1 MIHAA
6 RMRCLRN
13 VLKKKICHTH
23 PRTRACGAYN
33 AEATSTL
40 VVLKIMPAGSQ
51 DSSEAMSGWVHKGLA
66 MSWPF
71 LALSVV
77 ILLTLQN
84 GNDINITSDTGPAI
98 EVRESSLW
106 ALVARGSHAHAASHR
121 LKRMVRNRGTLMRR
135 ERSRTCRS

>member
-1 MIHAA
+1 
-6 RMRCLRN
+6 
-13 VLKKKICHTH
+13 
-23 PRTRACGAYN
+23 
-33 AEATSTL
+33 
-40 VVLKIMPAGSQ
+40 MPAGSQ

-98 EVRESSLW
+98 EVRESSF
-106 ALVARGSHAHAASHR
+106 
-121 LKRMVRNRGTLMRR
+121 
-135 ERSRTCRS
+135 

>member
-1 MIHAA
+1 MSAAWLNDVMYGSVKNKKKRVFELAGSAFVIRVIFFGVDIHAPQH
-6 RMRCLRN
+6 N
-13 VLKKKICHTH
+13 T
-23 PRTRACGAYN
+23 CGAYN

-40 VVLKIMPAGSQ
+40 FAFKIMPAGSQ

-98 EVRESSLW
+98 EVRESSL
-106 ALVARGSHAHAASHR
+106 
-121 LKRMVRNRGTLMRR
+121 
-135 ERSRTCRS
+135 